1 MPYKR
6 NQVETAI
13 GRVVGSGSA
22 KPGSEIRT
30 RLKRLL
36 ETDRG
41 LGRSKRSAD
50 PERANFA
57 FYDMDPPG
65 RGVEIWFSDYEA
77 FALLTG
83 LRVMQHGWPQGF
95 SVAVLRHVRPEL
107 EAHHDRVPEAGPG
120 DPVRPAADYS
130 GGETRGYRRGQ
141 HRSCVSGHHFDGHT
155 RPLRAGF
162 SCNMPRAG
170 GVDGIHSGKGGCRPG
185 LDHVR
190 TGKFSLRSVV
200 GVGENQTE

>member
-13 GRVVGSGSA
+13 GRVFGSGSA

-65 RGVEIWFSDYEA
+65 RGVEIWFSDYRGIRA
-77 FALLTG
+77 SDGPTPDAAWLATRICG
-83 LRVMQHGWPQGF
+83 
-95 SVAVLRHVRPEL
+95 AVLALHAGLSSRH
-107 EAHHDRVPEAGPG
+107 
-120 DPVRPAADYS
+120 
-130 GGETRGYRRGQ
+130 T
-141 HRSCVSGHHFDGHT
+141 T
-155 RPLRAGF
+155 TGF
-162 SCNMPRAG
+162 
-170 GVDGIHSGKGGCRPG
+170 
-185 LDHVR
+185 
-190 TGKFSLRSVV
+190 
-200 GVGENQTE
+200 